1 MKNKKFGRLFRHVM
15 MKMTLMILKEQ
26 IKRNGQEMRI
36 ILIYNGKKVKKV
48 TTIKKEIK
56 MK

>member
-1 MKNKKFGRLFRHVM
+1 MKNQIFGRLFRHVM